1 MTDTPSLSHPHTS
14 PHDCAEKAT
23 PDTTEDVIWKV
34 SVPIVGNSVLHE
46 VPLSARFVSTGWD
59 SAYPPGVAAAV
70 WFRVPRLPRGRQ
82 HSTQEWELGIAGT
95 GHPFPSRA
103 RVLGTVTEPGFAW
116 HVLDLKGVIS

>member
-1 MTDTPSLSHPHTS
+1 MTDTPLSHPHTS
-14 PHDCAEKAT
+14 PHDRGET
-23 PDTTEDVIWKV
+23 DTISDVIWKV
-34 SVPIVGNSVLHE
+34 SVPIVGDSVFHE

-59 SAYPPGVAAAV
+59 PAYPPGVAAAV

-103 RVLGTVTEPGFAW
+103 RVLGTVIEPGFAR